1 LFLSKQVILC
11 IIYLY
16 LYFNML
22 YSPTII
28 SIVEVLLVTV
38 PVLLTVAFVTVAER
52 KTMASMQR
60 RLGPNVVGYYGLLQA
75 FADAL
80 KLILKEYVSPT
91 QANLVLFFLGPVI
104 TLIFSLLGY
113 AVVPYGPGL
122 ALSDFDLGIL
132 YMLAVSSLAT
142 YGILLAGWSANSKYA
157 FLGSLRSTAQLIS
170 YELILSSAILLVVLL
185 SGSLNLTV
193 NIEAQRAVWFVM
205 PLLPIFIIFFIG
217 SVAETN
223 RAPFDLAEAE
233 SELVSGFMTEHA
245 AVIFVF
251 FFLAEYGSIVLI
263 CILNTMLFLGGYL
276 FDFSFIFHIFNG
288 LQYISDL
295 LFLPVAPES
304 AYGTSVYTQDLSQ
317 YEGLEIFNSP
327 LLEGM
332 VTGLI
337 IGIKSCFMILLFI
350 WVRASFPRIRFDQLM
365 SFSWTIL
372 LPIIIAFIVL
382 IPCIVYSF
390 EIIPSNISLL

>member
-1 LFLSKQVILC
+1 
-11 IIYLY
+11 
-16 LYFNML
+16 ML
-22 YSPTII
+22 YIPTFI
-28 SIVEVLLVTV
+28 SIIEVLLVTV

-80 KLILKEYVSPT
+80 KLLLKEYVSPT

-113 AVVPYGPGL
+113 AVIPYGPGL
-122 ALSDFDLGIL
+122 AIWDFDLGIL

-157 FLGSLRSTAQLIS
+157 FLVSLRSTAQLIS
-170 YELILSSAILLVVLL
+170 YELILSSAILLVILL
-185 SGSLNLTV
+185 TGSLNLTV
-193 NIEAQRAVWFVM
+193 NIEAQRSIWFIV
-205 PLLPIFIIFFIG
+205 PLFPVFIIFFIG

-245 AVIFVF
+245 AVVFVF

-263 CILNTMLFLGGYL
+263 CILTTILFLGGYL
-276 FDFSFIFHIFNG
+276 FNFSLLLSL
-288 LQYISDL
+288 LQGIDYDGSIIS
-295 LFLPVAPES
+295 
-304 AYGTSVYTQDLSQ
+304 Q
-317 YEGLEIFNSP
+317 LEIFSSP
-327 LLEGM
+327 LIE
-332 VTGLI
+332 GLI
-337 IGIKSCFMILLFI
+337 SGLTLGIKSCLMVFVFI

-365 SFSWTIL
+365 LFSWTIL
-372 LPIIIAFIVL
+372 LPIVIAFIVVV
-382 IPCIVYSF
+382 PCIIYSF
-390 EIIPSNISLL
+390 DIIPSNVALF